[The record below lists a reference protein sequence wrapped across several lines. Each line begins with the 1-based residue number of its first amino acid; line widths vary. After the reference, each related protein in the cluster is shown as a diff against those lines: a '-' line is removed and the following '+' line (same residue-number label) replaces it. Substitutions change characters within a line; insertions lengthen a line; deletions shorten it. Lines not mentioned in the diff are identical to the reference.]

1 MCTSCSPLI
10 PPLTTL
16 PPTNNNHPTDIITI
30 QRVYSQLFG
39 KDKYG
44 ASLSAVAT
52 VQQLVQTVAPAAF
65 QAMYKVLEAEKWGF
79 IRYGDII
86 YY

>member
-1 MCTSCSPLI
+1 
-10 PPLTTL
+10 
-16 PPTNNNHPTDIITI
+16 
-30 QRVYSQLFG
+30 
-39 KDKYG
+39 
-44 ASLSAVAT
+44 

-65 QAMYKVLEAEKWGF
+65 QAMYKVLEAKKWGF